1 MTKQE
6 KIEQAVKALNALRN
20 RVSGGWYDEP
30 SEVTQR
36 LNFNK
41 DTEVSFD
48 IRYWGEWINPEEA
61 RYEEDYDW
69 KILSPESR
77 ERLDE
82 LVKEFEER
90 YNVSILAMPEEKC
103 WISFRT
109 IIKEEK

>member
-6 KIEQAVKALNALRN
+6 KIDRAIKALNALRE

-48 IRYWGEWINPEEA
+48 IRYWGEWINPIEA
-61 RYEEDYDW
+61 EYEEDYDW
-69 KILSPESR
+69 KVLSPESR
-77 ERLDE
+77 ERLE
-82 LVKEFEER
+82 NLVKEYEKL
-90 YNVSILAMPEEKC
+90 YNVNILAMPEEKC
-103 WISFRT
+103 WITFEILIR
-109 IIKEEK
+109 EEK